1 MELFTQDGLA
11 LLSRWGHFL
20 AGITWIGLLYY
31 FNFVQT
37 PAFLQLGAPA
47 RMEALDKVTWR
58 ALWWFRWGAVFTVLS
73 GLMILGFNEQ
83 FTADYFKTP
92 SGISIGSGAILGII
106 MLSNVWGVI
115 WRAQKVVIASAR
127 TVIGGGQADPAAAP
141 AGRRGALASRM
152 NTIFSIPL
160 LFFMAA
166 TSHFVGSSA
175 FVAEAEN
182 GAMITYWVIFAV
194 VVGGLELNA
203 LGRLGGYG
211 PAMNTRPYD
220 SVRAAIIS
228 GFVVFAILYA
238 AFEVLFRA

>member
-1 MELFTQDGLA
+1 MELFTQDGLS

-115 WRAQKVVIASAR
+115 
-127 TVIGGGQADPAAAP
+127 
-141 AGRRGALASRM
+141 
-152 NTIFSIPL
+152 
-160 LFFMAA
+160 
-166 TSHFVGSSA
+166 
-175 FVAEAEN
+175 
-182 GAMITYWVIFAV
+182 
-194 VVGGLELNA
+194 
-203 LGRLGGYG
+203 
-211 PAMNTRPYD
+211 
-220 SVRAAIIS
+220 
-228 GFVVFAILYA
+228 
-238 AFEVLFRA
+238 